1 MKKYLRHLFRK
12 PYYYSLNFLKKFHE
26 LICFFKF
33 FFLKEKIISIITQNK
48 VNFFDIGS
56 LNGIVDLKVKNY
68 SYFFDFFGFDPNNG
82 SYPGYKKIFNTIID
96 HKEGKKI
103 FYTTKIPDL
112 SSTLKPN
119 YDFQKNYHDLKKFE
133 IKNEKEIN
141 CDFIDNISLINNLK
155 VDFLKIDTQGT
166 ALSVLRGSEKN
177 LKESI
182 IGLEIE
188 VEFQETYIDQDI
200 YIEICEYLNKLN
212 FETFDILDISRW
224 EYKDSFFYGDP
235 RERSCGRLVYANFL
249 FFKKFSDIDNCIQK
263 KKDDESKNLYL
274 KKTLNILLAYEK
286 IDSVKFLCSKYY
298 NLLSP
303 HELRCYDV
311 FAKSISFKKKRKK
324 FAR

>member
-1 MKKYLRHLFRK
+1 MKKYLRQLFRK
-12 PYYYSLNFLKKFHE
+12 PYYYFLNFSKKFHE
-26 LICFFKF
+26 LICSIKF
-33 FFLKEKIISIITQNK
+33 FFFKNKIISVITQNK

-56 LNGIVDLKVKNY
+56 LNGIVDLKVKKY
-68 SYFFDFFGFDPNNG
+68 SYLFDFFGFDPNNK
-82 SYPGYKKIFNTIID
+82 SYPNYKKIFNCIID
-96 HKEGKKI
+96 QKKGKKM

-119 YDFQKNYHDLKKFE
+119 NEFQKNYHDLKKFKIE
-133 IKNEKEIN
+133 NEKEIH
-141 CDFIDNISLINNLK
+141 CDFIDNISDRNNLK

-188 VEFQETYIDQDI
+188 VEFQETYVDQDI

-212 FETFDILDISRW
+212 FEIFDILDLSRW

-235 RERSCGRLVYANFL
+235 RERSSGRLVYANFL

-286 IDSVKFLCSKYY
+286 ADSVKFLCEKYY
-298 NLLSP
+298 NLLSSQ
-303 HELRCYDV
+303 ELECYDV
-311 FAKSISFKKKRKK
+311 FAKSISFKKRRKI